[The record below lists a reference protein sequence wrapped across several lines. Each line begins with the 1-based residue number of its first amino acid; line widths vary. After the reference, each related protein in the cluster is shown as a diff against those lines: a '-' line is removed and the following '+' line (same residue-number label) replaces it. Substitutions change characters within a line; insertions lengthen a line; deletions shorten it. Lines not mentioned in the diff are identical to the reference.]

1 MLLQSAFENVV
12 RNALRHAPAGSEV
25 VIHLLED
32 LATGHYVVRVA
43 DCGPGVPEDMLRRIF
58 EPFIRVDDA
67 RGASSGGVGLGLA
80 IARRAVVAHGGSI
93 EAANRNGGGLEV
105 TIRLP
110 KTPSAPAVPEVD
122 RTVQVV

>member
-1 MLLQSAFENVV
+1 
-12 RNALRHAPAGSEV
+12 
-25 VIHLLED
+25 
-32 LATGHYVVRVA
+32 
-43 DCGPGVPEDMLRRIF
+43 MLRRIF